1 MLFRSSK
8 PLFAFIGRLVGE
20 KGADLLPQAIG
31 DAYYY
36 IGRRMNFLILGSG
49 FPEVESALHGMK
61 AQAQRDYDVYLG
73 YNESLSHKMYAGA
86 DFLLMPSRVEPCGLN
101 QMYAMRFGT
110 VPLVR
115 RVGGLKDTVVDYGEP
130 EGYGICFN
138 HSAVGDIT
146 HAIWRA
152 VELYHDRPLLHDL
165 RRRMMSLDFSWET
178 SVGRYIDLYRQIT

>member
-1 MLFRSSK
+1 
-8 PLFAFIGRLVGE
+8 
-20 KGADLLPQAIG
+20 
-31 DAYYY
+31 
-36 IGRRMNFLILGSG
+36 
-49 FPEVESALHGMK
+49 
-61 AQAQRDYDVYLG
+61 
-73 YNESLSHKMYAGA
+73 
-86 DFLLMPSRVEPCGLN
+86 
-101 QMYAMRFGT
+101 MYAMRFGT

-152 VELYHDRPLLHDL
+152 VELYRDRPLLHDL